1 MALPLD
7 DTKTLIFVAWLLNRG
22 LQART
27 ISTYL
32 AGIRQTHLAKGL
44 ISPTLRPD
52 VVKQVLTGAGNL
64 DRLRNTL
71 EEKPKRLPVT
81 VTIMKLLKLEIK
93 ESELVNE
100 KKLLLWAVAT
110 LCFNGAFRIHEILSH
125 TEKQFDPNFTLLLRD
140 INLKTLNINK
150 VSVNIIQVR
159 IKSPKTDRIGV
170 DAIIDVYE
178 SKGPLCPVKA
188 FKKWKQYASHL
199 SSASPAFRDESGR
212 PLTGAKFNKILKSF
226 LGKHINYKLGKISSH
241 SFRSGMASLLGTL
254 GYSDEEIQAVGR
266 WSSRA
271 FLAYLKLPRTQR
283 LQMARK
289 IGEMNL

>member
-1 MALPLD
+1 MLKLCQENTTISMALPLD
-7 DTKTLIFVAWLLNRG
+7 ETKTLIFVAWLLNRG

-44 ISPTLRPD
+44 IIPTLRPD

-110 LCFNGAFRIHEILSH
+110 LCFNGAFIIHEILSH

-140 INLKTLNINK
+140 INLKTNPSIATK
-150 VSVNIIQVR
+150 
-159 IKSPKTDRIGV
+159 
-170 DAIIDVYE
+170 
-178 SKGPLCPVKA
+178 
-188 FKKWKQYASHL
+188 FL
-199 SSASPAFRDESGR
+199 S
-212 PLTGAKFNKILKSF
+212 ILS
-226 LGKHINYKLGKISSH
+226 
-241 SFRSGMASLLGTL
+241 M
-254 GYSDEEIQAVGR
+254 
-266 WSSRA
+266 
-271 FLAYLKLPRTQR
+271 
-283 LQMARK
+283 
-289 IGEMNL
+289 